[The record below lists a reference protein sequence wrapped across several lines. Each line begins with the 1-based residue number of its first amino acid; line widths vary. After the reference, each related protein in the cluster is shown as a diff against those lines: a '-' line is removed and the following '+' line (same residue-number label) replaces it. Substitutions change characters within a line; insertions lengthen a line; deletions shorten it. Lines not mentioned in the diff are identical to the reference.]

1 MSKKQQNAFSK
12 ATGILAIILIVLGV
26 YFALTETKEQKSD
39 NKNPSNI
46 NIDKNNQENENEK
59 INILGNYVVK
69 DDKNS
74 RLIIKE
80 NGEYELHI
88 NLCHGYLETS
98 GTYETSNDKLRLLNE
113 EIYEEYPTLYENKE
127 FSFTIIDENTIR
139 LDEDLVCLF
148 QNTLFEK

>member
-12 ATGILAIILIVLGV
+12 ATGILAIILILIGV
-26 YFALTETKEQKSD
+26 YFAVTENKEQKTA
-39 NKNPSNI
+39 NKKPSNI
-46 NIDKNNQENENEK
+46 NIDKNTGTEK
-59 INILGNYVVK
+59 INILGDYVVK

-74 RLIIKE
+74 KLIIKE

-88 NLCHGYLETS
+88 NLCHGYLETR
-98 GTYETSNDKLRLLNE
+98 GTYEKSNEKLRLHNSD
-113 EIYEEYPTLYENKE
+113 INANEEYPGLYQNTE